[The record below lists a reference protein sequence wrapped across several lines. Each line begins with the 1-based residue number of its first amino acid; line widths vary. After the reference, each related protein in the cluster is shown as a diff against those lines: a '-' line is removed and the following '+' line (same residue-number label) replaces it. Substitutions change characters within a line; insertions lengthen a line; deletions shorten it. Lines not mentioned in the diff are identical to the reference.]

1 MERSASAPM
10 ATEGQAFSVQPSRG
24 GLSAAT
30 STTAAEFKIAAGQ
43 WVGRYVEI
51 VAEGADLYFLWAPD
65 TGATIDETATAS
77 DAATPT
83 NNAPNFIAAGTS
95 KQQLVSAGLPYLRF
109 KAKAG
114 TGYVRVF
121 RS

>member
-1 MERSASAPM
+1 MLNGKPVCGCCCSD
-10 ATEGQAFSVQPSRG
+10 
-24 GLSAAT
+24 
-30 STTAAEFKIAAGQ
+30 AG
-43 WVGRYVEI
+43 I
-51 VAEGADLYFLWAPD
+51 GAI
-65 TGATIDETATAS
+65 IDEMATAS

-109 KAKAG
+109 KAKSG